1 MEESTIQK
9 LEKAREEGRAMG
21 GKEKIDLLHKKNKMT
36 ARERIDFLFDKDT
49 FEEIGLLGRS
59 QHSDLREKTPA
70 DGLVAG
76 WGKIDGRVV
85 YVTSEDVTVVA
96 GTRGRIAETKASRI
110 RELAC
115 LHNAPYIALMEAGAG
130 RFQEANGAMA
140 AGIGHRFREHY
151 KLSGR
156 APVVAALMGS
166 CFGGPSFTA
175 MQSDFITI
183 VKETGFMGMS
193 GPPVVKVGIGL
204 EVTAEEIGGAE
215 LVSTGT
221 GQVDYL
227 AENEEDCLNSIRTF
241 LSYFP
246 HNCDELP
253 PRSEPK
259 PAPVDT
265 PEGRARITAIVPENH
280 RRAYDMEELVRLIV
294 DGGEIFKYRELYG
307 RNLIT
312 AWARVDGEVVGI
324 VGNQPMHL
332 AGALDDK
339 ATKKARKFTE
349 LCDAFHIPMVFLTDC
364 PGFIVGPDIEKQGMV
379 SLASRFLNTIVG
391 ATVPI
396 TTIVVRK
403 AIGLAYIAMAGKTM
417 GPDAIV
423 AYSTA
428 QFDMMGPAA
437 GVELTY
443 GKQIAAAEDPAAL
456 RAEYLKKAE
465 EVASA
470 YLAAEMA
477 LIDDVIQPDETRDVI
492 RGVLDRTRAQRVPGF
507 KHRVDP

>member
-1 MEESTIQK
+1 
-9 LEKAREEGRAMG
+9 
-21 GKEKIDLLHKKNKMT
+21 
-36 ARERIDFLFDKDT
+36 
-49 FEEIGLLGRS
+49 
-59 QHSDLREKTPA
+59 
-70 DGLVAG
+70 
-76 WGKIDGRVV
+76 
-85 YVTSEDVTVVA
+85 
-96 GTRGRIAETKASRI
+96 
-110 RELAC
+110 
-115 LHNAPYIALMEAGAG
+115 
-130 RFQEANGAMA
+130 
-140 AGIGHRFREHY
+140 
-151 KLSGR
+151 
-156 APVVAALMGS
+156 
-166 CFGGPSFTA
+166 
-175 MQSDFITI
+175 
-183 VKETGFMGMS
+183 
-193 GPPVVKVGIGL
+193 
-204 EVTAEEIGGAE
+204 
-215 LVSTGT
+215 
-221 GQVDYL
+221 
-227 AENEEDCLNSIRTF
+227 
-241 LSYFP
+241 
-246 HNCDELP
+246 
-253 PRSEPK
+253 
-259 PAPVDT
+259 
-265 PEGRARITAIVPENH
+265 
-280 RRAYDMEELVRLIV
+280 MEELVRLIV

-403 AIGLAYIAMAGKTM
+403 AIGLAYIAMAGKTI